1 MAALVGLVLGS
12 VSIIGCLGFVGRQ
25 LEGLFEATGDAI
37 DPRPVSLGSEVPPS
51 VAVGNLT
58 WVTVPASEGVIGDD
72 GTSNVESDEK
82 PRFRVRFT
90 RSFQMLETEVTNRQY
105 AAKNSGH
112 SPVNDK
118 PVVKVNWSD
127 AQTYCA
133 AIGARLP
140 TELEWEYAARAG
152 GEGAYGLGAGGVEVT
167 EANLQ
172 SYAWLTTNSGDTVR
186 DVRQREPNA
195 WGLYDLWG
203 NVWEWVEDGYSG
215 EAWAALSAS
224 GTLLTSGARLVTDP
238 GFVATIGDN
247 GANTPPSHR
256 VFRGGSAWG
265 GPKWLRSGDRLR
277 NESTSSGVLL
287 GFRCVLAA
295 APQPLNL
302 AP

>member
-1 MAALVGLVLGS
+1 
-12 VSIIGCLGFVGRQ
+12 
-25 LEGLFEATGDAI
+25 
-37 DPRPVSLGSEVPPS
+37 
-51 VAVGNLT
+51 VGNLT